1 MCHGA
6 INCNRDEQLVGV
18 RGKDNDVLVEG
29 HTATLG
35 TQASDAHAPSDE

>member
-1 MCHGA
+1 MYPSL
-6 INCNRDEQLVGV
+6 RVPTE
-18 RGKDNDVLVEG
+18 DNNVLVEG